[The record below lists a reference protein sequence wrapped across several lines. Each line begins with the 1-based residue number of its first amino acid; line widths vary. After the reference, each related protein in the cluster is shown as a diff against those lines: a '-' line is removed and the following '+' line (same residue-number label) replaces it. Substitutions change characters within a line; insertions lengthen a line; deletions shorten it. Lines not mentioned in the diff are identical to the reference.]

1 MGHKQISYISNGGV
15 HKSDEIAEEE
25 KVFERKDRFSLKNI
39 NINTIKNI
47 YMNKIIS
54 HQTL

>member
-1 MGHKQISYISNGGV
+1 MGYKQSCYTSNGRF

-25 KVFERKDRFSLKNI
+25 KVSERKDSFSFKKSILI
-39 NINTIKNI
+39 IKNI
-47 YMNKIIS
+47 YMNKNIS